1 METSFDLILT
11 SAGNSTR
18 FNENTTTHIKK
29 ECAKINGR
37 SVLSLALLPFLSFK
51 ELRNV
56 IVTYPRSM
64 KEITEKALQDISLPS
79 HVSLYY
85 VEGGKTRTS
94 SVRNGVLFLKNI
106 NTLSSFIAIH
116 DGARPFIKSELIKK
130 VLDSAKEYGAA
141 APILRLTDAIK
152 SVKDNHIISSLERAN
167 IVRVQTP
174 QIFLK
179 NSLIEIYSAL
189 DENDTFQDDIE
200 PYVNAGGS
208 CYIVPGDE
216 ENRKITYSSD
226 LERKEMRVGFGNDIH
241 VLEEGRDFVLG
252 GVKLPYHL
260 GEKAHSDGDVLI
272 HGLIDAILG
281 AYALSDI
288 GHFFPPEDN
297 RWKDAKSTDLL
308 SIILEKVNPKIIN
321 IDCVITVESFKLA
334 PYIPQIR
341 ENLAHLLK
349 LPIDRISVKAKT
361 NEGLDSLGRDKAV
374 KAEVV
379 ILTQ

>member
-1 METSFDLILT
+1 
-11 SAGNSTR
+11 
-18 FNENTTTHIKK
+18 
-29 ECAKINGR
+29 
-37 SVLSLALLPFLSFK
+37 
-51 ELRNV
+51 
-56 IVTYPRSM
+56 
-64 KEITEKALQDISLPS
+64 
-79 HVSLYY
+79 
-85 VEGGKTRTS
+85 
-94 SVRNGVLFLKNI
+94 
-106 NTLSSFIAIH
+106 
-116 DGARPFIKSELIKK
+116 
-130 VLDSAKEYGAA
+130 
-141 APILRLTDAIK
+141 
-152 SVKDNHIISSLERAN
+152 
-167 IVRVQTP
+167 
-174 QIFLK
+174 
-179 NSLIEIYSAL
+179 
-189 DENDTFQDDIE
+189 
-200 PYVNAGGS
+200 
-208 CYIVPGDE
+208 
-216 ENRKITYSSD
+216 
-226 LERKEMRVGFGNDIH
+226 MRVGFGNDIH